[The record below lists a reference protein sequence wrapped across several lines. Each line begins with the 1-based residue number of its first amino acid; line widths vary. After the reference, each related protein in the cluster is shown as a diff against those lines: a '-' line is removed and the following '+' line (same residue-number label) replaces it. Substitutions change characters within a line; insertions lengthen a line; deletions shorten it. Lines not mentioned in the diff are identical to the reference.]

1 MKNPSSAGNI
11 IVGQGQKKWRE
22 LNATLVLIDEGGFT
36 LVSPLKRTWAP
47 CGCTPVVQTSLDHH
61 ERINLFG
68 ALLVSSDGKNIRLSV
83 RAYDH
88 TLSGEQVIEFL
99 KQLLRQIPGEIVLVW
114 DRHPIHKRKAVQK
127 FIKTE
132 TRLHVYW
139 FPVSAPELNPA
150 EIIWT
155 QLSEHTASTAPY
167 SIVELRKNIFTG
179 IAKIRR
185 AKFRLQYCLSASGLS
200 WK

>member
-1 MKNPSSAGNI
+1 VS
-11 IVGQGQKKWRE
+11 
-22 LNATLVLIDEGGFT
+22 IDEGGFT
-36 LVSPLKRTWAP
+36 LVSPLKRTWGL
-47 CGCTPVVQTSLDHH
+47 CGHTPVVRTSLDHH

-68 ALLVSSDGKNIRLSV
+68 ALLVSSDGTQIRLSI
-83 RAYDH
+83 RAYNS
-88 TLSGEQVIEFL
+88 TLSGIQVIEFL

-114 DRHPIHKRKAVQK
+114 DRHPIHQRKAVEQ
-127 FIKTE
+127 FIQAE

-150 EIIWT
+150 EFIWT
-155 QLSEHTASTAPY
+155 QLTDHTANTAPRDHP
-167 SIVELRKNIFTG
+167 ELCQNISTG

-185 AKFRLQYCLSASGLS
+185 AYFRLSYCLTASKLS